1 MESTLQDTGMQQQSS
16 PSGQR
21 NDEANPDL
29 AGIFSIL
36 NDILRKQEE
45 AATKQ
50 VSFETKQAIQ
60 QMELDSLKAANEST
74 EDIYRESTSAIFG
87 SPTSNVSRRSPSSN
101 LPSSNLP
108 SSNLPFRQQYGNYNQ
123 RHQQSGLL
131 QVQPRVQ
138 FVQPTHSGS
147 PINSNQQFDN
157 PMHQQNDQ
165 RRSSFAQREQQ
176 NLPSLWDGR
185 RSTFA
190 PNPSPNSHFTQSII
204 PSNAST
210 ATNKLK
216 KLTFGNFF
224 RWMIGMEKIINDY
237 PHEEI
242 FISKY
247 VHTDVVEELAAYDM
261 SNNITGI
268 MAVHSGLIVM
278 DNANMH
284 HLLVVR
290 CSPRSIAEFRFA
302 FLENLTFLPIQHGY
316 SLSLHEYDWS
326 YRAILLYIKRIKD
339 VYILLTSLGNDFV
352 PAMKSRTGSIGMIEL
367 ILNYPTT
374 LNPPNNLI
382 KQING
387 MVDQT
392 QVKQCNNIYEFL
404 TLIENKNAENYEQY
418 EKIRL
423 MSQLFTSSSCKTVAD
438 ILETGKVTKPAYSP
452 NNSNNSNPNNSN
464 NSNQLRNLTV
474 SQVYTNS
481 PYIKNDYDFSDDTD
495 VEPNL
500 QTPDRSSNN
509 SDIILNYSETL
520 SNNYNYDDLYDNP
533 NNLHAFTPTGG
544 TNRDKLVCF
553 SAFNLGTCANKAK
566 GLPCEYVHDPA
577 ALRREWLNRAALLQK
592 SPHAVKSGL
601 GAPTT
606 HPTTQ
611 ILQNPNRPAGPFTS
625 GAVRQLSNI
634 SSQVIDG
641 FSPSSGGENK
651 ELFPPSDTVKATE
664 QAEFERLS
672 QYKYEPS

>member
-1 MESTLQDTGMQQQSS
+1 MESTLQDTGTQQQSS
-16 PSGQR
+16 PSGHR
-21 NDEANPDL
+21 NDEASPDL
-29 AGIFSIL
+29 ADIFNIL

-45 AATKQ
+45 AA
-50 VSFETKQAIQ
+50 TKQAIQ

-87 SPTSNVSRRSPSSN
+87 PPQTSAILGSPTASRRLSSSN
-101 LPSSNLP
+101 LPIH
-108 SSNLPFRQQYGNYNQ
+108 QQYGNYNQ
-123 RHQQSGLL
+123 GHQQSGNL

-138 FVQPTHSGS
+138 FVQPPYSGS
-147 PINSNQQFDN
+147 PINRNQQFVN

-176 NLPSLWDGR
+176 NLPSLWEGR

-190 PNPSPNSHFTQSII
+190 PNPSPNAHFTQSVV
-204 PSNAST
+204 PSNATTS
-210 ATNKLK
+210 TNKLK
-216 KLTFGNFF
+216 KLTFGHFF
-224 RWMIGMEKIINDY
+224 RWMLGMEKIINEY

-242 FISKY
+242 FLAKY
-247 VHTDVVEELAAYDM
+247 IHQEIVEEVAAFDM
-261 SNNITGI
+261 ANNITGK
-268 MAVHSGLIVM
+268 MAVHSGLIIM
-278 DNANMH
+278 DNPNIH

-302 FLENLTFLPIQHGY
+302 FLENLTFLPIQQGY

-339 VYILLTSLGNDFV
+339 VYILLTSLGTAFV
-352 PAMKSRTGSIGMIEL
+352 PEMKSRTGSIGVIEL

-392 QVKQCNNIYEFL
+392 KVKQCINIYEFL

-438 ILETGKVTKPAYSP
+438 ILETGKVTKPVYSP
-452 NNSNNSNPNNSN
+452 DNSNNNKHNNNNNSNHNNSN
-464 NSNQLRNLTV
+464 NSNQLHNLTV

-481 PYIKNDYDFSDDTD
+481 PYNNNDYDFADDTD
-495 VEPNL
+495 VETNL
-500 QTPDRSSNN
+500 QTPGRSSNN
-509 SDIILNYSETL
+509 SDITLNYSETL
-520 SNNYNYDDLYDNP
+520 TNKFNYDDFYDNP

-544 TNRDKLVCF
+544 TNKDKLVCF

-592 SPHAVKSGL
+592 SPHAVKSGS
-601 GAPTT
+601 GIPTT
-606 HPTTQ
+606 HQPTQ
-611 ILQNPNRPAGPFTS
+611 ILQNPNRPAGPFTG
-625 GAVRQLSNI
+625 GAIRQLSNL
-634 SSQVIDG
+634 STQDIDG
-641 FSPSSGGENK
+641 SSSSSGGENK
-651 ELFPPSDTVKATE
+651 ELFP
-664 QAEFERLS
+664 
-672 QYKYEPS
+672 EPS

>member
-1 MESTLQDTGMQQQSS
+1 MESTLQNTGMQQQSS
-16 PSGQR
+16 PYGHR
-21 NDEANPDL
+21 NDEESPDL
-29 AGIFSIL
+29 AGIFNIL

-45 AATKQ
+45 AATR
-50 VSFETKQAIQ
+50 QAIQ
-60 QMELDSLKAANEST
+60 QMELESLKANNESADDVYQDSIAALYASNSPHPQRHLQQT
-74 EDIYRESTSAIFG
+74 PSQPSIPSQSMRNTLHQQQQQNNTLHQQQQQQRLQFADYTRTQQPPLQPANFG
-87 SPTSNVSRRSPSSN
+87 SPT
-101 LPSSNLP
+101 
-108 SSNLPFRQQYGNYNQ
+108 NYNQ
-123 RHQQSGLL
+123 QFINPLHQQS
-131 QVQPRVQ
+131 
-138 FVQPTHSGS
+138 
-147 PINSNQQFDN
+147 
-157 PMHQQNDQ
+157 QQNQ
-165 RRSSFAQREQQ
+165 RRSSFGQRIAD
-176 NLPSLWDGR
+176 NLPSLWDNR

-190 PNPSPNSHFTQSII
+190 PNPAPNASFTQSIV

-210 ATNKLK
+210 STNKLK
-216 KLTFGNFF
+216 KLTFGHFF
-224 RWMIGMEKIINDY
+224 RWMTGMEKIINDY

-247 VHTDVVEELAAYDM
+247 IHTDVVEELAAYDM

-278 DNANMH
+278 DNPNIH

-302 FLENLTFLPIQHGY
+302 FLENLIFLPIQHGY

-339 VYILLTSLGNDFV
+339 VYILLTSLGTAFV
-352 PAMKSRTGSIGMIEL
+352 PEMKSRTGSIGIIEL

-387 MVDQT
+387 MMDQT
-392 QVKQCNNIYEFL
+392 KIKKCINIYEFL

-438 ILETGKVTKPAYSP
+438 ILETGKVTKPVYSP
-452 NNSNNSNPNNSN
+452 DNSNNNKHNNYN
-464 NSNQLRNLTV
+464 NNNQLHNLTV
-474 SQVYTNS
+474 SEVYTTS
-481 PYIKNDYDFSDDTD
+481 PYNNNDYDFSDDTD
-495 VEPNL
+495 VETNL
-500 QTPDRSSNN
+500 QTPGRSSHN
-509 SDIILNYSETL
+509 SDITSNYSETL
-520 SNNYNYDDLYDNP
+520 KTNDDFYDNP

-544 TNRDKLVCF
+544 TNKDKLVCF

-592 SPHAVKSGL
+592 SPHAVKSGS
-601 GAPTT
+601 GIPTT
-606 HPTTQ
+606 HQPTQ
-611 ILQNPNRPAGPFTS
+611 ILQNPNRPAGPFTG
-625 GAVRQLSNI
+625 GAIRQLSNL
-634 SSQVIDG
+634 STQDIDG
-641 FSPSSGGENK
+641 SSSSSGGENK
-651 ELFPPSDTVKATE
+651 ELFP
-664 QAEFERLS
+664 
-672 QYKYEPS
+672 EPS